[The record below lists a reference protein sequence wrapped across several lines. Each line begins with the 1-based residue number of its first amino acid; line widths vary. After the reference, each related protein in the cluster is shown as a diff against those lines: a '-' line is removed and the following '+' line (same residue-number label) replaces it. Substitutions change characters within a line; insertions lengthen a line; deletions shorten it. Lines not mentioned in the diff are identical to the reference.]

1 MGIELLFL
9 GVALAL
15 VGITGGSYKKLF
27 STKVNHWWALIPVL
41 IGLLVVEFAPI
52 KESQYDTIGISILLG
67 TYVFL
72 YGFLWANL
80 NLKGM
85 WIVLVGLT
93 SNAMVIALNLGMPV
107 TTSGDYK
114 VVESIKHQPET
125 SSDLMGFL
133 GDIIPINF
141 ASIAISIGDII
152 FALGICTVF
161 VIASR
166 KGKLEVEENET
177 EVVANEASS
186 DVKHKEIDI
195 ETEKIKAEISEVKS
209 ELGNEVTT
217 VEAVHEPA
225 PAPKEKKKK
234 LKEPDVVIDIR
245 EEPVLSRKA
254 RKWRKK
260 HGLNALPSKEEL
272 GFNEES
278 MEVVEVAK

>member
-15 VGITGGSYKKLF
+15 VGITRGSYKKLF
-27 STKVNHWWALIPVL
+27 SRKVNHWWALIPVL
-41 IGLLVVEFAPI
+41 IGLIIIEFAPI

-125 SSDLMGFL
+125 SSDLLGFL

-152 FALGICTVF
+152 FAFGICAVF
-161 VIASR
+161 IIASR
-166 KGKLEVEENET
+166 KEVQ
-177 EVVANEASS
+177 
-186 DVKHKEIDI
+186 HKEPEI
-195 ETEKIKAEISEVKS
+195 E
-209 ELGNEVTT
+209 
-217 VEAVHEPA
+217 
-225 PAPKEKKKK
+225 
-234 LKEPDVVIDIR
+234 IDIR

-278 MEVVEVAK
+278 MEVVEVAN